1 MLLAKSRP
9 ALRMVQYEIGW
20 FFKINFKLFSKLH
33 IYPGFSKYKH
43 MYINLISTQYNNLY
57 IATSSDIM
65 NVGGKMARCTIFFL
79 DMYAIQLYYEIMG
92 TCLSRF
98 RLNSN

>member
-1 MLLAKSRP
+1 
-9 ALRMVQYEIGW
+9 
-20 FFKINFKLFSKLH
+20 
-33 IYPGFSKYKH
+33 
-43 MYINLISTQYNNLY
+43 
-57 IATSSDIM
+57 M
-65 NVGGKMARCTIFFL
+65 NVGGKMARLRPRCTIFFL